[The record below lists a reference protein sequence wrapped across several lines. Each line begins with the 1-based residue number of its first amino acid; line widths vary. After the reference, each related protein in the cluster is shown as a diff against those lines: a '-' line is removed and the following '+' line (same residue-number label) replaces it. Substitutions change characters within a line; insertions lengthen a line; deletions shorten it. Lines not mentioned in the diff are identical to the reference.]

1 MGFWETVWSIVLGVV
16 IGGIVTSGT
25 MLFVEWWKN
34 RNIANNWKKSL
45 LVEVKQ
51 NYIFKR
57 NEVED
62 LKNKLAGL
70 PKSLDIFELYSNTF
84 SLFYSFLRSGQTLK
98 NMQIIYKYSEYITL
112 ETQHKIIRQA
122 WFENDFKP
130 TVLRVK
136 KLSSVSGHIPNLD
149 IIIKKDR
156 EQLKSIKEILDLLL
170 KEAKTKLEEI

>member
-1 MGFWETVWSIVLGVV
+1 MIWEIIWSIVLGVV

-57 NEVED
+57 NEVEELNLRLIGTPPGFNIFD
-62 LKNKLAGL
+62 LYA
-70 PKSLDIFELYSNTF
+70 NTF
-84 SLFYSFLRSGQTLK
+84 NIFYSFLKSGQTLE
-98 NMQIIYKYSEYITL
+98 NMQIIYKYSEYITK
-112 ETQHKIIRQA
+112 EIQHKIFRNV
-122 WFENDFKP
+122 WFERDYKP
-130 TVLRVK
+130 VLSRGVK
-136 KLSSVSGHIPNLD
+136 ITLTSNNIPNLD
-149 IIIKKDR
+149 IILKKDR

-170 KEAKTKLEEI
+170 KETNTKLEEI

>member
-1 MGFWETVWSIVLGVV
+1 MIWEIIWSIVLGVV

-57 NEVED
+57 NEVEELNLRLIGTPPGFNIFD
-62 LKNKLAGL
+62 LYA
-70 PKSLDIFELYSNTF
+70 NTF
-84 SLFYSFLRSGQTLK
+84 NIFYSFLKSGQTLE
-98 NMQIIYKYSEYITL
+98 NMQIIYKYSEYITK
-112 ETQHKIIRQA
+112 EIQHKIFRNV
-122 WFENDFKP
+122 WFERDYKP
-130 TVLRVK
+130 I
-136 KLSSVSGHIPNLD
+136 LSRGLKITPTSNNIPNLD
-149 IIIKKDR
+149 IILKKDR

-170 KEAKTKLEEI
+170 KETNTKLEEI

>member
-1 MGFWETVWSIVLGVV
+1 MIWEIIWSIVLGVV

-57 NEVED
+57 NEVEELNLRLIGTPPGFNIFD
-62 LKNKLAGL
+62 LYA
-70 PKSLDIFELYSNTF
+70 NTF
-84 SLFYSFLRSGQTLK
+84 NIFYSFLKSGQTLE
-98 NMQIIYKYSEYITL
+98 NMQIIYKYSEYITK
-112 ETQHKIIRQA
+112 EIQHKIFRNV
-122 WFENDFKP
+122 WFKRDYKP
-130 TVLRVK
+130 VLSRGVK
-136 KLSSVSGHIPNLD
+136 ITPTSNNIPNLD
-149 IIIKKDR
+149 IILKKDR

-170 KEAKTKLEEI
+170 KETNTKLEEI

>member
-1 MGFWETVWSIVLGVV
+1 MIWEIIWGIVLGVV

-57 NEVED
+57 NEVEELNLRLIGTPPGFNIFD
-62 LKNKLAGL
+62 LYA
-70 PKSLDIFELYSNTF
+70 NTF
-84 SLFYSFLRSGQTLK
+84 NIFYSFLKSGQTLE
-98 NMQIIYKYSEYITL
+98 NMQIIYKYSEYITK
-112 ETQHKIIRQA
+112 EIQHKIFRNV
-122 WFENDFKP
+122 WFERDYKP
-130 TVLRVK
+130 VLSRGVK
-136 KLSSVSGHIPNLD
+136 ITPTSNNIPNLD
-149 IIIKKDR
+149 IILKKDR

-170 KEAKTKLEEI
+170 KETNTKLEEI

>member
-1 MGFWETVWSIVLGVV
+1 MIWEIIWSIVLGVV

-57 NEVED
+57 NEVEELNLRLIGTPPGFNIFD
-62 LKNKLAGL
+62 LYA
-70 PKSLDIFELYSNTF
+70 NTF
-84 SLFYSFLRSGQTLK
+84 NIFYSFLKSGQTLE
-98 NMQIIYKYSEYITL
+98 NMQIIYKYSEYITK
-112 ETQHKIIRQA
+112 EIQHKIFRNV
-122 WFENDFKP
+122 WFERDYK
-130 TVLRVK
+130 TVLSRGVK
-136 KLSSVSGHIPNLD
+136 ITPTSNNIPNLD
-149 IIIKKDR
+149 IILKKDR

-170 KEAKTKLEEI
+170 KETNTKLEEI

>member
-1 MGFWETVWSIVLGVV
+1 MIWEIIWSIVLGVV

-57 NEVED
+57 NEVEELNLRLIGTPPGFNIFD
-62 LKNKLAGL
+62 LY
-70 PKSLDIFELYSNTF
+70 DNTF
-84 SLFYSFLRSGQTLK
+84 NIFYSFLKSGQTLE
-98 NMQIIYKYSEYITL
+98 NMQIIYKYSEYITK
-112 ETQHKIIRQA
+112 EIQHKIFRNV
-122 WFENDFKP
+122 WFERDYKP
-130 TVLRVK
+130 VLSRGVK
-136 KLSSVSGHIPNLD
+136 ITPTSNKIPNLD
-149 IIIKKDR
+149 IILKKDR

-170 KEAKTKLEEI
+170 KETNTKLEEI